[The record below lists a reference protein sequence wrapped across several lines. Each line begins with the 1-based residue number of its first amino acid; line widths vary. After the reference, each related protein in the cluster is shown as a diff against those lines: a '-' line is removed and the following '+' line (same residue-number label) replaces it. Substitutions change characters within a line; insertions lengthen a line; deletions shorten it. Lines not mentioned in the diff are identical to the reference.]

1 MRRVYLAAP
10 FGMQH
15 YIRECERTLVNLG
28 YTSTSKWL
36 TQEPSFT
43 QPGGVTIKAKSTW
56 EKCFEYSIRD
66 IENVL
71 EADTLIHFCPGEAL
85 ERNTHLVEKG
95 IALGSGRQVID
106 ILAEGDKAEV
116 LGDIFEHLSKIPS
129 SWASGRPDGD
139 TKVLQGCQVLDLQRI
154 KPVIRY
160 ASFNALVA
168 DILNP
173 EKIEVCSGCG
183 TEYRVRDCGCPAGS
197 GYIWKTVG
205 SNLSV
210 LPPKF
215 PNSSGLATVKSS
227 TTAAV
232 DAR

>member
-1 MRRVYLAAP
+1 MRRIYLAAP
-10 FGMQH
+10 FGMQL
-15 YIRECERTLVNLG
+15 YIRECEQTLVNLG

-43 QPGGVTIKAKSTW
+43 QPGGVTVKTKATW

-66 IENVL
+66 VENVL

-106 ILAEGDKAEV
+106 ILAEGEKAEV
-116 LGDIFEHLSKIPS
+116 LGDIFEHLSKLPPA
-129 SWASGRPDGD
+129 WGYGGTASTPGK
-139 TKVLQGCQVLDLQRI
+139 KVAHNERYHQDLQRI
-154 KPVIRY
+154 KPVVRY

-173 EKIEVCSGCG
+173 EKVEVCSGCG
-183 TEYRVRDCGCPAGS
+183 TEYRERDCGCPAGS
-197 GYIWKTVG
+197 SFVWKTVG
-205 SNLSV
+205 TNLNV
-210 LPPKF
+210 LPPQV
-215 PNSSGLATVKSS
+215 PNSSGLATV
-227 TTAAV
+227 
-232 DAR
+232 